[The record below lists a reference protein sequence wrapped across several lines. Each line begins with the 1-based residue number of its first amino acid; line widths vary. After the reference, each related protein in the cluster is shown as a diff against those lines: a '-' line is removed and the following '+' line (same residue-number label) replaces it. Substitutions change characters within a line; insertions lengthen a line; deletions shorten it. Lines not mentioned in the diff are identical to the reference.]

1 MAQPAPSNLWI
12 FHPQPSRRN
21 DLFANGTKLIED
33 LGDRRRTARAGHWS
47 SDAGADQ
54 GPSVRST
61 RGLDWFVF
69 FLADVQTGFGPFV
82 AVYLTTQKWTQIE
95 IGLILSVGG
104 LIALLGQ
111 IPGGALVDWARSE
124 RLVAGLAV
132 SMIGASALAY
142 AAWPIFPVV
151 LSAAV
156 LQAAS
161 SCVLGPAIAAI
172 SLGLV
177 GQSAISR
184 RLGRNARF
192 ASIGSG
198 VAAVGMGTC
207 GYLFSSRAVFLVTVA
222 LTIPAI
228 VAITRIR
235 ADEVNTDRAHGAIP
249 SSDKTRPRTTSIAML
264 GRNRPLLEF
273 ALVLMLFQFANAA
286 MLPLVGSILTRQSS
300 TWAPALIGA
309 CMVMPQIMV
318 AAISPWV
325 GGSAQVWGRRP
336 LLLIGI
342 GALVIRGLLFSFVRE
357 PHFLIAVQVLDGVAA
372 SVFGVLVPL
381 IVVDVTYGSGH
392 FNLAQGIAGT
402 ATGLGASASM
412 IFAGYLS
419 DRFGSEVAFLALAM
433 IAATALAVVWLVMP
447 ETRPPISEYPRSG

>member
-1 MAQPAPSNLWI
+1 M
-12 FHPQPSRRN
+12 
-21 DLFANGTKLIED
+21 
-33 LGDRRRTARAGHWS
+33 
-47 SDAGADQ
+47 
-54 GPSVRST
+54 
-61 RGLDWFVF
+61 F

-82 AVYLTTQKWTQIE
+82 AVYLTTQKWTQVE

-111 IPGGALVDWARSE
+111 VPGGALVDWARSE

-132 SMIGASALAY
+132 ATIGVSALAY
-142 AAWPIFPVV
+142 AVWPIFPMV

-177 GQSAISR
+177 GRSAIGR

-207 GYLFSSRAVFLVTVA
+207 GYLFSSRAVFFVTVA
-222 LTIPAI
+222 LTVPAI
-228 VAITRIR
+228 WAITRIR
-235 ADEVNTDRAHGAIP
+235 ADEVNAEQAHGAIP
-249 SSDKTRPRTTSIAML
+249 WSEDNAGPRTTSIAVL

-286 MLPLVGSILTRQSS
+286 MLPLIGSFVTARSS
-300 TWAPALIGA
+300 TWAPALIAA
-309 CMVMPQIMV
+309 CMITPQIMV
-318 AAISPWV
+318 AAMSPWV
-325 GGSAQVWGRRP
+325 GGRAQAWGRRP

-342 GALVIRGLLFSFVRE
+342 SALVFRGLLFAFVRE
-357 PHFLIAVQVLDGVAA
+357 PYFLIAIQVLDGVAA
-372 SVFGVLVPL
+372 SVFGILVPL
-381 IVVDVTYGSGH
+381 VIVDVTYGTGH
-392 FNLAQGIAGT
+392 FNLAQGIVGT
-402 ATGLGASASM
+402 ATGIGSSASM
-412 IFAGYLS
+412 LFAGYLS
-419 DRFGSEVAFLALAM
+419 DRFSSEVAFLALTAVAG
-433 IAATALAVVWLVMP
+433 IALGLVWLAMP
-447 ETRPPISEYPRSG
+447 ETRPQMSELQDNSAA